1 MAEPINPVLKQV
13 DRRQVISD
21 PFVRELY
28 FGSPDYAGLIQQ
40 ARGAAQRYLDV
51 GPTMRRTAGLSPLET
66 AAIQRAYGGIGGYE
80 PYLKAQE
87 QAILGGMGT
96 LGTARG
102 LSRGTLRGFQPRD
115 IGRFYDPFEE
125 QVVQQTIQD
134 VMKGGAQQDIA
145 QRARDIQTGGQS
157 AFGSRARL
165 GAGERQAALGRGLGE
180 ALANIRSGGY
190 TQALGAAQRE
200 SEFGRGAL
208 QRAAE
213 FEQGLGRELSGYG
226 SELGGLGATLQRL
239 AQSERG
245 ELMGLGA
252 VPRELKEQQLGRQY
266 EYQEALRQDPMRA
279 LQFVQGFAPQ
289 YQGGMT
295 QVESQ
300 YRAPIDPLQQG
311 LAAGLGAYASLYQ
324 PPQAGT
330 APAAAPTA
338 APAAAP
344 TTAPTTQP
352 KTMPGMS
359 FPTTLPGAGGYPGTT
374 GGYNPSGYNFP
385 TTLPGAG
392 GYPGT
397 PGFSTGGL
405 GGFNFPTTLP
415 GGSTGLPG
423 F

>member
-1 MAEPINPVLKQV
+1 MAEPISPVLKQV

-51 GPTMRRTAGLSPLET
+51 GPTMRQTAGLSPLET

-80 PYLKAQE
+80 PYLRAQE

-115 IGRFYDPFEE
+115 VGRFYDPFEE

-145 QRARDIQTGGQS
+145 ARARDIQTGGQS

-180 ALANIRSGGY
+180 ALSRIRSGGY

-213 FEQGLGRELSGYG
+213 FEQGLGRELSGFG
-226 SELGGLGATLQRL
+226 RELGGLGQMYQQLG
-239 AQSERG
+239 QSERQ

-266 EYQEALRQDPMRA
+266 DYQEALRQDPMRA

-324 PPQAGT
+324 PPQAG
-330 APAAAPTA
+330 A
-338 APAAAP
+338 APATASA
-344 TTAPTTQP
+344 TTPATL
-352 KTMPGMS
+352 PGMNL
-359 FPTTLPGAGGYPGTT
+359 PTTLPGAGGYPGTT
-374 GGYNPSGYNFP
+374 GGYSPGGYNFP
-385 TTLPGAG
+385 TTISGAG

-405 GGFNFPTTLP
+405 GGFNFPTNLP
-415 GGSTGLPG
+415 GANTGLPG

>member
-1 MAEPINPVLKQV
+1 MAEPISPVLKQV

-51 GPTMRRTAGLSPLET
+51 GPTMRQTAGLSPLET

-115 IGRFYDPFEE
+115 VGRFYDPFEE

-145 QRARDIQTGGQS
+145 ARARDIQTGGQS

-180 ALANIRSGGY
+180 ALSRIRSGGY

-213 FEQGLGRELSGYG
+213 FEQGLGRELSGFG
-226 SELGGLGATLQRL
+226 RELGGLGQMYQQLG
-239 AQSERG
+239 QSERQ

-266 EYQEALRQDPMRA
+266 DYQEALRQDPMRA

-324 PPQAGT
+324 PPQAG
-330 APAAAPTA
+330 A
-338 APAAAP
+338 APAAASATTPATPATPP
-344 TTAPTTQP
+344 T
-352 KTMPGMS
+352 TMPGMNL
-359 FPTTLPGAGGYPGTT
+359 PTTLPGAGGYPGTT
-374 GGYNPSGYNFP
+374 GGYSPGGYNFP
-385 TTLPGAG
+385 TTISGAG

-405 GGFNFPTTLP
+405 GGFNFPTNLP
-415 GGSTGLPG
+415 GANTGLPG

>member
-1 MAEPINPVLKQV
+1 MAQPISPVLQGV
-13 DRRQVISD
+13 DRTQVISD

-40 ARGAAQRYLDV
+40 ARGAAQRYLDI
-51 GPTMRRTAGLSPLET
+51 GPTMRQTAGLSPLET

-102 LSRGTLRGFQPRD
+102 LSRGTLRGFQPSD
-115 IGRFYDPFEE
+115 VGRFYDPFEQ

-165 GAGERQAALGRGLGE
+165 TAGERQAALGRGLGE
-180 ALANIRSGGY
+180 ALSRIRSGGY

-226 SELGGLGATLQRL
+226 ASLGGIGATLQRL
-239 AQSERG
+239 GQSERG

-252 VPRELKEQQLGRQY
+252 VPRQLKETQLGRQY
-266 EYQEALRQDPMRA
+266 DYQQSLREDPMQA
-279 LQFVQGFAPQ
+279 LKFIQGFAPQ
-289 YQGGMT
+289 YRGGQT
-295 QVESQ
+295 QVTSA
-300 YRAPIDPLQQG
+300 YGAPVDPLNAG
-311 LAAGLGAYASLYQ
+311 LAAGLGTFRSFQNQGQAPQSTDVSSLQ
-324 PPQAGT
+324 QQIKDLQAKLGQSQGGGPISG
-330 APAAAPTA
+330 ANPTGGNLNV
-338 APAAAP
+338 
-344 TTAPTTQP
+344 
-352 KTMPGMS
+352 PG
-359 FPTTLPGAGGYPGTT
+359 GGGINYGGGYAPPGTNSAY
-374 GGYNPSGYNFP
+374 YNQFYE
-385 TTLPGAG
+385 
-392 GYPGT
+392 
-397 PGFSTGGL
+397 GF
-405 GGFNFPTTLP
+405 
-415 GGSTGLPG
+415 
-423 F
+423 

>member
-1 MAEPINPVLKQV
+1 MAEPISPVLKQV

-51 GPTMRRTAGLSPLET
+51 GPTMRQTAGLSPLET

-80 PYLKAQE
+80 PYLRAQE

-115 IGRFYDPFEE
+115 VGRFYDPFEE

-145 QRARDIQTGGQS
+145 ARARDIQTGGQS

-180 ALANIRSGGY
+180 ALSRIRSGGY

-213 FEQGLGRELSGYG
+213 FEQGLGRELSGFG
-226 SELGGLGATLQRL
+226 RELGGLGQMYQQLG
-239 AQSERG
+239 QSERQ

-266 EYQEALRQDPMRA
+266 DYQEALRQDPMRA

-324 PPQAGT
+324 PPQAG
-330 APAAAPTA
+330 A
-338 APAAAP
+338 APATASATTPATPATPP
-344 TTAPTTQP
+344 T
-352 KTMPGMS
+352 TMPGMNL
-359 FPTTLPGAGGYPGTT
+359 PTTLPGAGGYPGTT
-374 GGYNPSGYNFP
+374 GGYSPGGYNFP
-385 TTLPGAG
+385 TTISGAG

-405 GGFNFPTTLP
+405 GGFNFPTNLP
-415 GGSTGLPG
+415 GANTGLPG

>member
-1 MAEPINPVLKQV
+1 MAEPISPVLKQV

-51 GPTMRRTAGLSPLET
+51 GPTMRQTAGLSPLET

-80 PYLKAQE
+80 PYLRAQE

-115 IGRFYDPFEE
+115 VGRFYDPFEE

-145 QRARDIQTGGQS
+145 ARARDIQTGGQS

-180 ALANIRSGGY
+180 ALSRIRSGGY

-213 FEQGLGRELSGYG
+213 FEQGLGRELSGFG
-226 SELGGLGATLQRL
+226 RELGGLGQMYQQLG
-239 AQSERG
+239 QSERQ

-266 EYQEALRQDPMRA
+266 DYQEALRQDPMRA

-324 PPQAGT
+324 PPQAG
-330 APAAAPTA
+330 A

-344 TTAPTTQP
+344 AEAPATPATP
-352 KTMPGMS
+352 PTTMPGMNL
-359 FPTTLPGAGGYPGTT
+359 PTTLPGAGGYPGTT
-374 GGYNPSGYNFP
+374 GGYSPGGYNFP
-385 TTLPGAG
+385 TTISGAG

-405 GGFNFPTTLP
+405 GGFNFPTNLP
-415 GGSTGLPG
+415 GANTGLPG